1 MQEWKKQPNVLQ
13 VKFQVDDALDI
24 AGKDREKNFK
34 KIQACD
40 LSYFNG
46 RRYFDNDGSQNH

>member
-24 AGKDREKNFK
+24 AGKDREKNLK